1 MKRVYLFTI
10 MILLC
15 MVFVLLTG
23 CTPVSQSNQPT
34 ASKGVLDLQAWNF
47 AQDGAVK
54 LNGEWAFYWQEL
66 RESPPSP
73 TASRHFLTLPHVWN
87 GYEWNGTK
95 LPAEGYATF
104 MLTVRLNPREK
115 NRLQAIYMPIA
126 STAYRLIVNGKQLS
140 TNGIV
145 GTTKETMKPQYL
157 PRLVYL
163 QPETDTLHIVL
174 QISNFMHKNGGIW
187 KEIQLGD
194 AQQLANWKEG
204 TIIKQSFFIA
214 TFLVFGLYHLA
225 IYIPRRRDVYS
236 LYFGIFCF
244 LISVRAALQD
254 NISLIQMFPNFNW
267 ELALKFEYEAIF
279 IGLPTF
285 LMLIQSLYPQDIN
298 QKFVRI
304 VQVISLCFVF
314 VTAVT
319 PAIIYTQLIT
329 AYYLVMLIVISY
341 IMYALI
347 LTVVR
352 KRAFSITNCLAANFF
367 LITAIGDILY
377 YNQIIRYGNFTS
389 FGLFVFTLVQFT
401 NLSVGYAR
409 NYRDVEQLSDELKD
423 LNNTLEQRVQ
433 ERTKSLEHSIR
444 ETAKARAEM
453 SALEERN
460 RIAGD
465 IHDIVGHTLT
475 TTIVQIEAGK
485 RLVEKDLSRALEK
498 FELSQ
503 DLVRNG
509 LNEIRRAIR
518 IEHEDEQSF
527 IFPDALHHL
536 IAETIKYTG
545 VTIDASISP
554 LPSLTKAQKKFIY
567 HALQEG
573 LTNGIRHG
581 QSTHF
586 IFLLERRNT
595 ALHFVL
601 KDNGVGSSAITC
613 GFGLTMMQ
621 KRARQLKGDVTLS
634 SQSGKGY
641 TISITMPIIQMGKES
656 LL

>member
-1 MKRVYLFTI
+1 MKPVRLLTI
-10 MILLC
+10 VILL
-15 MVFVLLTG
+15 MMMFVSLAG
-23 CTPVSQSNQPT
+23 CTPVSESNQPT
-34 ASKGVLDLQAWNF
+34 ASKGVLDLRTWNF
-47 AQDGAVK
+47 TRDGVIK

-66 RESPPSP
+66 RESPPSS
-73 TASRHFLTLPHVWN
+73 TASQHFLTLPHVWN

-104 MLTVRLNPREK
+104 MLTVRLNPHEK
-115 NRLQAIYMPIA
+115 NRLQAIYMPTT
-126 STAYRLIVNGKQLS
+126 STAYRLFVNGKKLS
-140 TNGIV
+140 ANGIV
-145 GTTKETMKPQYL
+145 GTTEKTMKPQYL

-174 QISNFMHKNGGIW
+174 QISNFMHKSGGIW

-194 AQQLANWKEG
+194 AQQLANWKER

-214 TFLVFGLYHLA
+214 TFLMFGLYHLV

-236 LYFGIFCF
+236 LYFGTFCF
-244 LISVRAALQD
+244 LISIRAALQD
-254 NISLIQMFPNFNW
+254 NILLIQLFPNFNW
-267 ELALKFEYEAIF
+267 EFALKLEYWAIF
-279 IGLPTF
+279 LGLPTF
-285 LMLIQSLYPQDIN
+285 MMLIQSLYPQEIN
-298 QKFVRI
+298 RKFVRV
-304 VQVISLCFVF
+304 VQMISLCFVF

-319 PAIIYTQLIT
+319 PASIYTQLTI

-341 IMYALI
+341 IMYALV
-347 LTVVR
+347 LTVIH
-352 KRAFSITNCLAANFF
+352 KRPFSIVNCLAANFF

-389 FGLFVFTLVQFT
+389 FGLFVFTLVQFI
-401 NLSVGYAR
+401 NLSVSYAR
-409 NYRDVEQLSDELKD
+409 NYRDVEQLSDELKN
-423 LNNTLEQRVQ
+423 LNNTLEHRVQ
-433 ERTKSLEHSIR
+433 ERTRSLEHSMR
-444 ETAKARAEM
+444 ETARAKAEM

-475 TTIVQIEAGK
+475 TTIVQIKAGK
-485 RLVEKDLSRALEK
+485 RLVEKDLPRALEK

-509 LNEIRRAIR
+509 LNEIRCAIR
-518 IEHEDEQSF
+518 IEHEDEPTF
-527 IFPDALHHL
+527 IFPDALQLL
-536 IAETIKYTG
+536 ITETTKYTG
-545 VTIDASISP
+545 VTIDASISS
-554 LPSLTKAQKKFIY
+554 LPSLTVAQKKFIY

-581 QSTHF
+581 CSTHF

-595 ALHFVL
+595 TLHFVL
-601 KDNGVGSSAITC
+601 KDNGVGSSAITY

-621 KRARQLKGDVTLS
+621 KRAQQLEGEVTLS
-634 SQSGKGY
+634 SQLGKGC
-641 TISITMPIIQMGKES
+641 TISITIPIIQTRKES